1 MGIEMSLPG
10 PIFKLQST
18 LLNDDKE
25 NGKKKVEEERGR
37 ESLEHSS
44 SSSQETHF
52 PGFVTTKKFHVN
64 DFLPFPRLCGREVCG
79 FSQTVRPWSESWLGK
94 LLFPNQSKLVF
105 KLISAAHQ
113 TLNILFNKVRQRH
126 KRVFVTAANGGFPT
140 ECSKLGLPNS

>member
-52 PGFVTTKKFHVN
+52 PGFVTTKKISCQRF
-64 DFLPFPRLCGREVCG
+64 FCPSLG
-79 FSQTVRPWSESWLGK
+79 FVAERSVALVK
-94 LLFPNQSKLVF
+94 QSDPG
-105 KLISAAHQ
+105 
-113 TLNILFNKVRQRH
+113 LN
-126 KRVFVTAANGGFPT
+126 PD
-140 ECSKLGLPNS
+140 